1 MVKEENIKDLG
12 WDRKKEIEEIM
23 EIDIRVKE
31 LMKGILIG
39 IGIKIVDLKME
50 CGRMWEGE
58 MMRIVVEDEIQKD

>member
-23 EIDIRVKE
+23 EIEIRVKE